1 MISRTLVI
9 FIGAL
14 AVFALIWKALSKAS
28 EVTNSAI
35 REKLEK
41 GSLVI
46 DVRTP
51 SEFLSGHCNS
61 AKNIPVQE
69 LQGRLSELG
78 DKNQPI
84 VVYCASGMR
93 SAMAAKILT
102 QAGFTDVIN
111 AGTARRMM
119 SLEG

>member
-14 AVFALIWKALSKAS
+14 VVFALIWKALSKAS
-28 EVTNSAI
+28 EVTNAVI
-35 REKLEK
+35 REKLKK
-41 GSLVI
+41 GALVI

-51 SEFLSGHCNS
+51 AEFLSGHYNR